1 MGDQMTR
8 NRVNLSLDAET
19 FQLLK
24 EVSDQSG
31 DSVAGIVSQ
40 LLGAHMQELS
50 EYVYWMESLKPGS
63 RKHEFGKGFIK
74 NYGPESL
81 IEAIEQFDPTYRTK
95 GKEFEAGFTSGKE

>member
-1 MGDQMTR
+1 MTR
-8 NRVNLSLDAET
+8 NRVNLSLDVET

-31 DSVAGIVSQ
+31 DSVAGIVSTM
-40 LLGAHMQELS
+40 LEAHMQELS
-50 EYVYWMESLKPGS
+50 EYVIWMESLEPGS

-81 IEAIEQFDPTYRTK
+81 IEAIKQFDPTYKTK
-95 GKEFEAGFTSGKE
+95 GEEFEAYCSSRKE